1 MNHIF
6 TDRGSSY
13 EVKPPEPKIVGPDY
27 VQSFDNMS
35 ATDFMKIY
43 IETLKFQDPFRQQ
56 DLSKSLE
63 DVVRLNQVRF
73 YTDMKQFM
81 ESFTAWMNQ
90 MTFMQTINLIGKE
103 FVFSTETLDTLKG
116 GDYYILSGERVSD
129 VKVKIYDGDEVIKE
143 MEIDLEKGLNPID
156 ISDLPKGQ
164 FTVKVFKGDFEVPG
178 WQLGYKDAVKSAGIV
193 NGELMLDL
201 LSGRQAS
208 ASQIIYT
215 GG

>member
-103 FVFSTETLDTLKG
+103 FVFASDTLDTVKG
-116 GDYYILSGERVSD
+116 GEYYILSGERVRG
-129 VKVKIYDGDEVIKE
+129 VTAKIYDGEELIKE
-143 MEIDLEKGLNPID
+143 VEIDLERGLNLLD
-156 ISDLPKGQ
+156 TSTLPKGQ
-164 FTVKVFKGDFEVPG
+164 FTVKLFKGDYELPG
-178 WQLGYKDAVKSAGIV
+178 WQLGFKDAVKSAGIV

-201 LSGRQAS
+201 LSGRQVS
-208 ASQIIYT
+208 SSQIIYT